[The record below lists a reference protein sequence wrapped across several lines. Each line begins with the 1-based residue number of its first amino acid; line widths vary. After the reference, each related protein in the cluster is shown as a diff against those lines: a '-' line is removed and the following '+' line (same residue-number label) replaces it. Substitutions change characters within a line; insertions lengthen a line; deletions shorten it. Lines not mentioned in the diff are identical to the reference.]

1 MDQQGK
7 ENQTSEVLNRDI
19 PGCKPEASA
28 ESARTCVAKKWIE
41 PFSPVPH
48 RRLLFE
54 RRLPRRWRLRT
65 AIKDQHVN
73 VKALGPRLPDGG
85 AKLRL
90 RLEVRGCD
98 VRYVS

>member
-1 MDQQGK
+1 
-7 ENQTSEVLNRDI
+7 
-19 PGCKPEASA
+19 
-28 ESARTCVAKKWIE
+28 
-41 PFSPVPH
+41 
-48 RRLLFE
+48 
-54 RRLPRRWRLRT
+54 
-65 AIKDQHVN
+65 VN

>member
-1 MDQQGK
+1 MENQQGK

-19 PGCKPEASA
+19 PGCKPEAAA
-28 ESARTCVAKKWIE
+28 ESARTCVAKKMDRARL
-41 PFSPVPH
+41 PRPV
-48 RRLLFE
+48 E